1 MKFLYK
7 TGIHIYALAIR
18 LASLFNPKAR
28 MAIKGRKN
36 WTKNLSKKIETNS
49 RYIWLHCAS
58 LGEFEQ
64 GRPVIEEIKKQYP
77 QYRIILTFFSPSGY
91 EIRKNYPLAD
101 IVSYLPFDTPRNAK
115 KFLKIVQ
122 PEKAFFIKYEF
133 WHFYI
138 SELQKQGIPV
148 YLISG
153 IFREGQH
160 FFKNNAWGRWYKKML
175 FRFKHFFVQNKK
187 SAELLSSIGVNNF
200 TVSGDTRFDRVA
212 AIAAAAKEIPAVE
225 KFRGQSKLIIAGSTW
240 KPDEELLAA
249 FINNT
254 SNVKMIVAPHEVSA
268 ANINRLKQMLK
279 KPAQLFSN
287 IQNNV
292 PGECQV
298 LIIDS
303 IGVLSS
309 LYRYGDVA
317 YIGGGFGV
325 GIHNILEAAT
335 YGLPV
340 IFGPNYSKFK
350 EAVDLAE
357 RGGAYAIHNQNE
369 LNTTFKSLLENPENL
384 KNSAAVCKK
393 YVEKNTG
400 ATSVIIK
407 KVFNKQHSLAH

>member
-153 IFREGQH
+153 IFRESQH
-160 FFKNNAWGRWYKKML
+160 FFKNNVWGRWYKKML

-225 KFRGQSKLIIAGSTW
+225 KFRGQSKLIVAGSTW

-309 LYRYGDVA
+309 LYRYGDAA

-357 RGGAYAIHNQNE
+357 GGGAYAIHNQNE

-384 KNSAAVCKK
+384 KNSAAICKK

>member
-153 IFREGQH
+153 IFRESQH
-160 FFKNNAWGRWYKKML
+160 FFKNSAWGRWYKKML
-175 FRFKHFFVQNKK
+175 FRFDHFFVQNKK

-225 KFRGQSKLIIAGSTW
+225 KFRGQSKLIVAGSTW

-357 RGGAYAIHNQNE
+357 GGGAYAIHNQNE

-384 KNSAAVCKK
+384 KNSAAICKK